1 VNKIAG
7 DGQAAGFCDTGRG
20 RRSTRR
26 LVKNFRFYDLCTVSR
41 MDEGIKMTQ
50 QKTLIL
56 IDGHALAF
64 RMFFALERTGMKTT
78 DNQPSWA
85 VFGFLKAV
93 FDLLKH
99 KEIKPD
105 AITVAFD
112 VGRQT
117 FRVEKYDQYKA
128 NRETMPDTLRSQMGL
143 IIEGLKAFN
152 IPIYTKEGFEA
163 DDVIGTIC
171 DKATKL
177 GHKTL
182 ILTGDQDAFQLID
195 KEGSVKV
202 LIPSKGELV
211 EYDWDKV
218 YEKLGVYPDQVI
230 DYKGLRGDTSDNIP
244 GIRGIGEKTAQKLLS
259 RYPNMEELFAHCEEI
274 PENAVRQKICD
285 GKEIGMLSKELATIV
300 KDVDI
305 DFDFEG
311 THIVLPN
318 ISDVTSYLQKLQFYG
333 FIRNIDEI
341 LGSFDK
347 NHIAEAKMKP
357 EPTVQIEAQQQPIVL
372 EARAVNSC
380 PMQLGFFAQEV
391 KSKINKDNAGFDIK
405 AITTNEELKELVA
418 TLKSQTLISLD
429 TETTSVNIQEAELVG
444 ISIGYNSLYSADSQ
458 VKIAEGDE
466 KTKTFYLPVSHQFG
480 DQLELKDVLE
490 AIKPILEDGNIKK
503 TLQNA
508 KFDYNILQNYNIK
521 TKGIIFDTM
530 LASYIKDPTR
540 KHGLKTQSLE
550 HLNHIMQE
558 ISELIGSGKN
568 QMTMECVSV
577 DEATS
582 YACDDAYA
590 TLELTRFW
598 QTNLD
603 ERELKLLYEMEVPL
617 ALILAQMEYDGVS
630 IDVEYLNTLSSEL
643 SKKIQDLEALIFEI
657 AGMTFNVNSPK
668 QVGEVLFEKL
678 GIAAKK
684 KRGKANYSTGAEIL
698 EELASEHKICE
709 YLLAHR
715 QFSKLKSTYTD
726 SLPLLISKKDNR
738 IHTSYNQTV
747 TTTGRLSSSNPNLQ
761 NIPIRTEEGNK
772 IRHAF
777 VARDRENGL
786 LLSADY
792 SQVELRLL
800 AHCSRDDSLIEAFC
814 SGEDV
819 HTKTAANVFEVPLEG
834 VTKDMRY
841 KAKAV
846 NFGIIYGQSKYGL
859 SKSLGIA
866 PFAAEMFIEK
876 YFATYPMVKDYMQ
889 STIRFAHQHGYVETI
904 FGRKRYLLNDLAS
917 PNNSIRE
924 FAERAA
930 INQPL
935 QGTAA
940 DLIKMAMIELDKK
953 LKENNLKSKMIM
965 QVHDELIL
973 EVEQGELE
981 QVKKLTLEAMELN
994 QPLLVP
1000 LVVDISCG
1008 KSWLES

>member
-1 VNKIAG
+1 MA
-7 DGQAAGFCDTGRG
+7 DR
-20 RRSTRR
+20 
-26 LVKNFRFYDLCTVSR
+26 
-41 MDEGIKMTQ
+41 
-50 QKTLIL
+50 KTLIL

-78 DNQPSWA
+78 DNQPTWA
-85 VFGFLKAV
+85 VFGFFKAV

-99 KEIKPD
+99 EEIKPD

-143 IIEGLKAFN
+143 IMEGLKAFN

-182 ILTGDQDAFQLID
+182 ILTGDQDAFQLVD
-195 KEGSVKV
+195 EEGFVKV
-202 LIPSKGELV
+202 LIPSKGELI
-211 EYDWDKV
+211 EYDWRKV
-218 YEKLGVYPDQVI
+218 YEKLGVYPDQVT

-285 GKEIGMLSKELATIV
+285 GKDVGMLSKELATIV

-305 DFDFEG
+305 DFDFAH
-311 THIVLPN
+311 THIELPS
-318 ISDVTSYLQKLQFYG
+318 IDDVTNFLQKLQFYG
-333 FIRNIDEI
+333 FIRNIDSI

-347 NHIAEAKMKP
+347 EAKGKVQSAKSDASLQKDSRLGLQQETVP
-357 EPTVQIEAQQQPIVL
+357 EQPTIL
-372 EARAVNSC
+372 EARADNSC

-391 KSKINKDNAGFDIK
+391 KSKINKDDIGFEAK
-405 AITTNEELKELVA
+405 AITTKEDLKELIE
-418 TLKSQTLISLD
+418 TLKKQKLIALD

-444 ISIGYNSLYSADSQ
+444 ISVAFEQEGKKERGKEEKPIEKPSLPPSFPPILTY
-458 VKIAEGDE
+458 
-466 KTKTFYLPVSHQFG
+466 YLPVSHQFG
-480 DQLELKDVLE
+480 EQLELNEVLE
-490 AIKPILEDGNIKK
+490 ALKPILEDEKIKK

-508 KFDYNILQNYNIK
+508 KFDYNILQNYDIK

-530 LASYIKDPTR
+530 LASYIKDPSR

-558 ISELIGSGKN
+558 ITELIGSGKN
-568 QMTMECVSV
+568 QMSMECVSV
-577 DEATS
+577 EDATP
-582 YACDDAYA
+582 YACDDAFA
-590 TLELTRFW
+590 TLELTNFW
-598 QTNLD
+598 QKNLD
-603 ERELKLLYEMEVPL
+603 EKELKLLYDVEVPL
-617 ALILAQMEYDGVS
+617 ALVLAQMEYDGVTV
-630 IDVEYLNTLSSEL
+630 DVEYLKTLSDEL
-643 SKKIQDLEALIFEI
+643 TKKITDLETKIFEI
-657 AGMTFNVNSPK
+657 AGMAFNVNSPK

-678 GIAAKK
+678 EIAAKK
-684 KRGKANYSTGAEIL
+684 KRGKVNYSTGAEVL
-698 EELASEHKICE
+698 EELAKEHKICE
-709 YLLAHR
+709 YLLSHR

-726 SLPLLISKKDNR
+726 SLPLLISRKDGK

-772 IRHAF
+772 IRQAF
-777 VARDRENGL
+777 ISHDKVNGL

-792 SQVELRLL
+792 SQIELRLL

-819 HTKTAANVFEVPLEG
+819 HSKTAANVFEVPLEG

-841 KAKAV
+841 KAKTV

-859 SKSLGIA
+859 SKALGIA

-876 YFATYPMVKDYMQ
+876 YFATYPKVREYMQ
-889 STIRFAHQHGYVETI
+889 ETIRFAHEHGYVETI
-904 FGRKRYLLNDLAS
+904 FGRKRYLQNDLMS
-917 PNNSIRE
+917 PNHAIRE
-924 FAERAA
+924 AAERAA

-953 LKENNLKSKMIM
+953 LKENKLKSKMIM
-965 QVHDELIL
+965 QVHDELII

-981 QVKKLTLEAMELN
+981 VVKKLTLEAMELG

-1000 LVVDISCG
+1000 LVVDVSVG
-1008 KSWLES
+1008 KNWLEG

>member
-1 VNKIAG
+1 MA
-7 DGQAAGFCDTGRG
+7 D
-20 RRSTRR
+20 
-26 LVKNFRFYDLCTVSR
+26 
-41 MDEGIKMTQ
+41 

-64 RMFFALERTGMKTT
+64 RQFFALERTGMKTT

-128 NRETMPDTLRSQMGL
+128 NRETMPDTLRSQMKL
-143 IIEGLKAFN
+143 IIEGLNAFN

-171 DKATKL
+171 AKATKL

-202 LIPSKGELV
+202 LIPSKGELL
-211 EYDWDKV
+211 EYDWEKV

-305 DFDFEG
+305 DFDFVG
-311 THIVLPN
+311 THIELPN
-318 ISDVTSYLQKLQFYG
+318 IDDVTNFLRKMQFYS
-333 FIRNIDEI
+333 FIKNIDGI

-347 NHIAEAKMKP
+347 SKKEKEQSEKI
-357 EPTVQIEAQQQPIVL
+357 EPSQSQTEQPQLFEVKT
-372 EARAVNSC
+372 VNSC

-391 KSKINKDNAGFDIK
+391 KNKINKDDMGFEIK
-405 AITTNEELKELVA
+405 AITTKEDLKELVE
-418 TLKSQTLISLD
+418 TLKKQTLISLD

-444 ISIGYNSLYSADSQ
+444 ISIGFNSQYSAKSE
-458 VKIAEGDE
+458 VKIEQGTE
-466 KTKTFYLPVSHQFG
+466 QTKTFYLPVSHQFG
-480 DQLELKDVLE
+480 DQLELNDMLE
-490 AIKPILEDGNIKK
+490 AIKPILEDEKIKK

-508 KFDYNILQNYNIK
+508 KFDYNILQNYDIRI
-521 TKGIIFDTM
+521 KGIIFDTM

-550 HLNHIMQE
+550 HLNHVMQE
-558 ISELIGSGKN
+558 ITELIGSGKN
-568 QMTMECVSV
+568 QMSMECVSV
-577 DEATS
+577 DEATA

-590 TLELTRFW
+590 TLELTKFW
-598 QTNLD
+598 QQNLD
-603 ERELKLLYEMEVPL
+603 ERELKLLYDVEVPL
-617 ALILAQMEYDGVS
+617 ALVLAQMEYDGVA
-630 IDVEYLNTLSSEL
+630 IDIEYLNTLSSEL
-643 SKKIQDLEALIFEI
+643 NTKIKDLESKIFDI

-668 QVGEVLFEKL
+668 QVGEVLFDKL
-678 GIAAKK
+678 EIAIKK
-684 KRGKANYSTGAEIL
+684 KKKGKSAYSTSAEVL
-698 EELASEHKICE
+698 EELAQENKICE
-709 YLLAHR
+709 YLLSHR

-726 SLPLLISKKDNR
+726 SLPLLISKKDGR

-772 IRHAF
+772 IRQAF
-777 VARDRENGL
+777 VASDTENGV

-792 SQVELRLL
+792 SQIELRLL

-819 HTKTAANVFEVPLEG
+819 HTKTAAKVFEVPLEG

-859 SKSLGIA
+859 AKSLGIA

-876 YFATYPMVKDYMQ
+876 YFATYPKVKEYMQ
-889 STIRFAHQHGYVETI
+889 STIRFAHENGYVETI

-917 PNNSIRE
+917 PNHAIRE
-924 FAERAA
+924 AAERAA
-930 INQPL
+930 TNQPL

-940 DLIKMAMIELDKK
+940 DLIKMAMIDLQKK
-953 LKENNLKSKMIM
+953 LSENNLKSKMIM
-965 QVHDELIL
+965 QVHDELIIDISP
-973 EVEQGELE
+973 GELE
-981 QVKKLTLEAMELN
+981 QVKKLTLKAMELN
-994 QPLLVP
+994 QQLLVP
-1000 LVVDISCG
+1000 LVVDVSCG
-1008 KSWLES
+1008 KSWIEN

>member
-1 VNKIAG
+1 
-7 DGQAAGFCDTGRG
+7 
-20 RRSTRR
+20 
-26 LVKNFRFYDLCTVSR
+26 
-41 MDEGIKMTQ
+41 MTE

-64 RMFFALERTGMKTT
+64 RQYFALERTGMKTT
-78 DNQPSWA
+78 DNQPTWA
-85 VFGFLKAV
+85 VFGFFKAV
-93 FDLLKH
+93 FDLLKDQNL
-99 KEIKPD
+99 KPD

-128 NRETMPDTLRSQMGL
+128 NRETMPDTLRSQMKL
-143 IIEGLKAFN
+143 IFEGLHAFN

-163 DDVIGTIC
+163 DDVIGTIAA
-171 DKATKL
+171 KATKL

-182 ILTGDQDAFQLID
+182 ILTGDQDSFQLID
-195 KEGSVKV
+195 REGFVKV
-202 LIPSKGELV
+202 IVPSKGELI
-211 EYDWDKV
+211 EYNWDKV

-274 PENAVRQKICD
+274 PENAVREKICS
-285 GKEIGMLSKELATIV
+285 GKDIGMLSKELATIV

-305 DFDFEG
+305 DFDFAH
-311 THIVLPN
+311 THIELPS
-318 ISDVTSYLQKLQFYG
+318 IDEVTAFLQKMQFYS
-333 FIRNIDEI
+333 FIKGIDGI
-341 LGSFDK
+341 LGAFNKGVSEGVNEGVNGK
-347 NHIAEAKMKP
+347 VKEETLVEAKSQEETITNK
-357 EPTVQIEAQQQPIVL
+357 QPFT
-372 EARAVNSC
+372 
-380 PMQLGFFAQEV
+380 PQPFTPGQMQLGLFAQEV
-391 KSKINKDNAGFDIK
+391 KQKINKDDLGFEPK
-405 AITTNEELKELVA
+405 SITTKEELNKLVED
-418 TLKSQTLISLD
+418 LKAVKLFALD

-444 ISIGYNSLYSADSQ
+444 ISVAYD
-458 VKIAEGDE
+458 KDE
-466 KTKTFYLPVSHQFG
+466 TIKTFYIPVFHQIG
-480 DQLELKDVLE
+480 EQLEIEEVLDTL
-490 AIKPILEDGNIKK
+490 KPIFEDESIKK

-508 KFDYNILQNYNIK
+508 KFDYNILQNYGIK
-521 TKGIIFDTM
+521 LKGVFFDTM
-530 LASYIKDPTR
+530 LASYIKDPAR

-558 ISELIGSGKN
+558 ITELIGSGKN
-568 QMTMECVSV
+568 QISMECVSV
-577 DEATS
+577 EEATS

-590 TLELTRFW
+590 TLELTKYW
-598 QTNLD
+598 QKTLD
-603 ERELKLLYEMEVPL
+603 ERELKLLYDVEVPL
-617 ALILAQMEYDGVS
+617 CLVLAQMEYDGVAV
-630 IDVEYLNTLSSEL
+630 DVEYLNKLTVEFN
-643 SKKIQDLEALIFEI
+643 KKIAELEGKIFEI
-657 AGMTFNVNSPK
+657 SQVPFNINSPK
-668 QVGEVLFEKL
+668 QVGETLFDRL
-678 GIAAKK
+678 GIESKK
-684 KRGKANYSTGAEIL
+684 KRGKSAYSTSAEIL

-709 YLLAHR
+709 YLLLHR

-726 SLPLLISKKDNR
+726 SLPQLISRKDGR

-777 VARDRENGL
+777 IATDRENGC

-792 SQVELRLL
+792 SQIELRLL
-800 AHCSRDDSLIEAFC
+800 AHCSRDDALIEAFC
-814 SGEDV
+814 SGEDI

-859 SKSLGIA
+859 AKALGIA

-876 YFATYPMVKDYMQ
+876 YFATYPNVKKYMNE
-889 STIRFAHQHGYVETI
+889 TIKFAHENGYVETI
-904 FGRKRYLLNDLAS
+904 FGRKRYLQNDLLS
-917 PNNSIRE
+917 PNHAIRE
-924 FAERAA
+924 GAERAA

-953 LKENNLKSKMIM
+953 LKEHNLKSKMIM
-965 QVHDELIL
+965 QVHDELIID
-973 EVEQGELE
+973 VVAGELE
-981 QVKKLTLEAMELN
+981 QVKKLTLDAMELN

-1000 LVVDISCG
+1000 LIIDVSCNKTWVEG
-1008 KSWLES
+1008 A

>member
-1 VNKIAG
+1 
-7 DGQAAGFCDTGRG
+7 
-20 RRSTRR
+20 
-26 LVKNFRFYDLCTVSR
+26 
-41 MDEGIKMTQ
+41 MTE

-64 RMFFALERTGMKTT
+64 RQFFALERTGMKTT
-78 DNQPSWA
+78 DNQPTWA

-128 NRETMPDTLRSQMGL
+128 NRETMPDTLRSQMKL

-195 KEGSVKV
+195 KDGFVKV
-202 LIPSKGELV
+202 LIPSKGELI
-211 EYDWDKV
+211 EYNWEKV

-305 DFDFEG
+305 NFDFEG
-311 THIVLPN
+311 THIELPS
-318 ISDVTSYLQKLQFYG
+318 IDEVTTFLQKLQFYS
-333 FIRNIDEI
+333 FIKGIDGI

-347 NHIAEAKMKP
+347 NKKDEQSTNYPESNKP
-357 EPTVQIEAQQQPIVL
+357 EKDEKVFKQVQHDVEEKTLYEIKTD
-372 EARAVNSC
+372 NSC

-391 KSKINKDNAGFDIK
+391 KSKINKNNAEFDIK
-405 AITTNEELKELVA
+405 AVTTKEELKELVE
-418 TLKSQTLISLD
+418 TLKKQTLISLD
-429 TETTSVNIQEAELVG
+429 TETTGINIQEAELVG
-444 ISIGYNSLYSADSQ
+444 ISVAYNELYTATSQ
-458 VKIAEGDE
+458 VKIAEGE
-466 KTKTFYLPVSHQFG
+466 AKTKTFYLPVSHQFG
-480 DQLELKDVLE
+480 DQLELNDVLE
-490 AIKPILEDGNIKK
+490 ALKPVLEDEKIKK

-508 KFDYNILQNYNIK
+508 KFDYNMLQNYGIK
-521 TKGIIFDTM
+521 IKGIIFDTM

-550 HLNHIMQE
+550 HLNHVMQE
-558 ISELIGSGKN
+558 ITELIGTGKN
-568 QMTMECVSV
+568 QISMECVAV
-577 DEATS
+577 DDATP

-590 TLELTRFW
+590 TLELTKFW
-598 QTNLD
+598 QKTLD
-603 ERELKLLYEMEVPL
+603 EAELKLLYDVEVPV
-617 ALILAQMEYDGVS
+617 ALVLAQMEYDGVS
-630 IDVEYLNTLSSEL
+630 VDFEYLNDLTKDFNSQ
-643 SKKIQDLEALIFEI
+643 IADLETKIFDI

-668 QVGEVLFEKL
+668 QVGEVLFGKL
-678 GIAAKK
+678 QIETKK
-684 KRGKANYSTGAEIL
+684 KRGKSAQSTSADVL
-698 EELASEHKICE
+698 EELAQEYKICE
-709 YLLAHR
+709 YLLLHR
-715 QFSKLKSTYTD
+715 KFSKLKSTYTD
-726 SLPLLISKKDNR
+726 ALPQLISKKDDR

-761 NIPIRTEEGNK
+761 NIPTRSEEGNK
-772 IRHAF
+772 IRKAF
-777 VARDRENGL
+777 IAKDIQNGL

-792 SQVELRLL
+792 SQIELRLM
-800 AHCSRDDSLIEAFC
+800 AHISRDDNLIDAFC
-814 SGEDV
+814 SGEDI
-819 HTKTAANVFEVPLEG
+819 HTKTAANVFEVPIEA

-859 SKSLGIA
+859 AKSLGIA

-876 YFATYPMVKDYMQ
+876 YFATYPKVREYM
-889 STIRFAHQHGYVETI
+889 SNTIKFAHEHGYVETI

-917 PNNSIRE
+917 PNHAIKE
-924 FAERAA
+924 AAERAA

-940 DLIKMAMIELDKK
+940 DLIKMAMIDLQKK
-953 LKENNLKSKMIM
+953 LLDNKLKSKMIM
-965 QVHDELIL
+965 QVHDELIM
-973 EVEQGELE
+973 EIEQGELE
-981 QVKKLTLEAMELN
+981 EVKRLTLEAMELN

-1000 LVVDISCG
+1000 LVVDVSFG
-1008 KSWLES
+1008 KSWLENEETDNIDPEIEN